1 MDSFFWVSIMH
12 RHATTGT
19 PTITRWFLDWTDEEE
34 GGGEQC
40 EVNFKSTGTSFVNTT
55 TDGTTMTVPTVAGD
69 LSSEGDTV
77 MRVVYGETRG
87 LFTQATATDKQP
99 RYLQTQVYP
108 GGTGANANQITACSC
123 CLMFPKEFIQNM
135 KYIGRA
141 RTDDRGVAGDGDSPY
156 TQIDERL
163 FPEVCVLQADGTY
176 YDASAL

>member
-12 RHATTGT
+12 RHSTSGT
-19 PTITRWFLDWTDEEE
+19 PIIQRWFVDWTDEEE

-40 EVNFKSTGTSFVNTT
+40 EVNFKTGAGIVTTT

-99 RYLQTQVYP
+99 RYMQTQVYP
-108 GGTGANANQITACSC
+108 GGTGANANQITACTC
-123 CLMFPKEFIQNM
+123 CLMFPKDYIQNM

-141 RTDDRGVAGDGDSPY
+141 RTDNRVAGDADAPY
-156 TQIDERL
+156 AQPVDERL
-163 FPEVCVLQADGTY
+163 NPEVCVLQADGTY